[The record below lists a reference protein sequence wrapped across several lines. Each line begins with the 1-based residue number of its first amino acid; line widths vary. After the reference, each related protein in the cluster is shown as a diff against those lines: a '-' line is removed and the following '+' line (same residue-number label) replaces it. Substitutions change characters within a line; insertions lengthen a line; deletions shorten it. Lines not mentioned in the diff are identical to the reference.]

1 MDWTDEQRKAIEM
14 RGKNMLVSAAAGSGK
29 TAVLVER
36 IKRLILEDEVE
47 LSQML
52 IVTFSNA
59 AASEMRE
66 KIAAAIG
73 KAMELPHLPREKGG
87 FLRRQLNNLHK
98 ANISTFHAFS
108 MEVIRRYFHLIQLEP
123 NFKICDD
130 GQKAILQAE
139 ALDDL
144 FTRSFELADP
154 DFLSFLNCYASSKN
168 ENAVREMIIDTHQF
182 IQSIPDPQGWISDQV
197 HRLSGGE
204 KAFLTGPVFSQM
216 TEDIRQS
223 LLLCRTYMEE
233 TAQLLEDSGVE
244 SLIPK
249 CGLDLEQVS
258 ALLSAFD
265 QSEGSFADP
274 ARVQNREQAAD
285 PVSAQVGE
293 QTANPARAQVGGS
306 AASQMSDEAERGGAA
321 AWFDGLASAIRQ
333 VKFQTFRA
341 SKEDAPAYEEVRD
354 QVKRLRDRGKELLKQ
369 VTETYC
375 QKPLSVSMGEVEQT
389 AEAARI
395 LAELVSQFD
404 SLYREKKEKKRLLDF
419 NDIEHYAL
427 EALSHPEAAKEY
439 RNRFR
444 YLFID
449 EYQDSN
455 LVQETL
461 IGRIKREDNLFMV
474 GDVKQSIYKFRLAE
488 PEIFIRK
495 YEAFRQGGR
504 PHDCKLDLNL
514 NFRSKG
520 QVVSGVNA
528 VFSKVMTKSSTG
540 MDYDE
545 DARLHQGV
553 SYEGILDY
561 PVELHLA
568 DDRQLGGSPEDPE
581 LDEEIQE
588 MKKAEVEGAVAAQII
603 LQALGKPIYDG
614 KQGLTRPLEN
624 RDVVILLRGAKNYGD
639 LYYQALMQA
648 GIPAFVDAGDGYFDA
663 LEIQVFLN
671 VLRVIDN
678 RKQDVALLSALRS
691 SIFGF
696 SITQLAQIRAAHRDG
711 SYFEALAAAAEEAAS
726 PEAGEPS
733 AFADLAFGEPA
744 ALADLAGFEER
755 APGPQGLP
763 QKCREAVERLSRW
776 KEQSTY
782 LPLDEFLW
790 MLIRDTGYGLYV
802 SALPGGAQRQ
812 ANLRAL
818 VDKAVV
824 FQRSQMKGL
833 FGFIRYLEALQK
845 RKVSTGQVR
854 LLSESDNVVRIMT
867 VHKSKGLEFPFV
879 LLGGMG
885 KRFHRAASGKKLML
899 HKDLGLALRLVNPED
914 SCYRKTILQA
924 AVERKKEA
932 EDMAEEIRIL
942 YVAFT
947 RAMDQLVLLGT
958 LTNAQEQLKRLE
970 YRPGE
975 DVLGTKSYLELIY
988 PALLEGRI
996 PCHIHDRSEIH
1007 LAKKEEGRNREELRR
1022 SLVRGFSLSGTEE
1035 EQKRICDEVKRR
1047 MGYRYP
1053 YERAVR
1059 MKSKYSVSQLARL
1072 LTQESAGSSWKPE
1085 GSGQALFRL
1094 TDENWKELECML
1106 FQSQEEDQPD
1116 FTGSIIDVVPRFTL
1130 GDHKLTAAEK
1140 GTVLHRI
1147 MEQIPFDETRF
1158 SGQNARLALEEFVK
1172 ELIQKGILTEEEGK
1186 AADLRKIEG
1195 FFLSPEGIRAC
1206 RAAEVQKE
1214 ISFNLKKQLDQ
1225 EEILLQGT
1233 IDCFFRE
1240 ADGHYVLLDYKS
1252 NYIPKNQDGIPDPQE
1267 IVSRYRPQ
1275 LLLYREALEKIRG
1288 VSVDEMY
1295 LYLFA
1300 LGRGVRIE

>member
-1 MDWTDEQRKAIEM
+1 MDWTEEQRKAIEM

-73 KAMELPHLPREKGG
+73 KAMELPNLPKEKEG
-87 FLRRQLNNLHK
+87 FLRRQLNSLHK

-144 FTRSFELADP
+144 LTRSFEASDP
-154 DFLSFLNCYASSKN
+154 DFLSFLTCYASSKN

-182 IQSIPDPQGWISDQV
+182 IQSIPDPQGWLSAQV
-197 HRLSGGE
+197 RRLSEGE
-204 KAFLTGPVFSQM
+204 KAFLSGPVFLQI

-223 LLLCRTYMEE
+223 LLLCRTYVEE

-244 SLIPK
+244 SLIAK
-249 CGLDLEQVS
+249 CGMDLEQVNGI
-258 ALLSAFD
+258 LSAFYETEAPAVR
-265 QSEGSFADP
+265 QAD
-274 ARVQNREQAAD
+274 
-285 PVSAQVGE
+285 
-293 QTANPARAQVGGS
+293 
-306 AASQMSDEAERGGAA
+306 
-321 AWFDGLASAIRQ
+321 WFDRLASAICQ

-341 SKEDAPAYEEVRD
+341 SKEDGPAYEEMKD

-369 VTETYC
+369 ITETYC
-375 QKPLSVSMGEVEQT
+375 QKPLSVSMEEVEET

-395 LAELVSQFD
+395 LAELVTQFD
-404 SLYREKKEKKRLLDF
+404 DLYREKKEKKRLLDF

-461 IGRIKREDNLFMV
+461 INQIKREDNLFMV

-495 YEAFRQGGR
+495 YEAFRQGNR
-504 PHDCKLDLNL
+504 PRDCKLDLNL

-528 VFSKVMTKSSTG
+528 VFSKVMTKDSTG
-540 MDYDE
+540 MDYDQ
-545 DARLHQGV
+545 DAKLHQGV

-568 DDRQLGGSPEDPE
+568 DDRQLGDALEDPE
-581 LDEEIQE
+581 LDDEIQE
-588 MKKAEVEGAVAAQII
+588 MKKAEVEGAVAAQLI

-639 LYYQALMQA
+639 IYYQALMQA

-678 RKQDVALLSALRS
+678 RKQDVALLSTLRS
-691 SIFGF
+691 PIFGF
-696 SITQLAQIRAAHRDG
+696 SVTQLAQIRAAHREG
-711 SYFEALAAAAEEAAS
+711 SYFEALEAAAACREEWNLLAS
-726 PEAGEPS
+726 CLPE
-733 AFADLAFGEPA
+733 
-744 ALADLAGFEER
+744 
-755 APGPQGLP
+755 GLP
-763 QKCREAVERLSRW
+763 QKCREAEERLSRW

-818 VDKAVV
+818 VDKAVA

-879 LLGGMG
+879 LLGGLG
-885 KRFHRAASGKKLML
+885 KRFNRAASGKKLML

-914 SCYRKTILQA
+914 RCYRKTILQA

-947 RAMDQLVLLGT
+947 RAMDQLTLLGT
-958 LTNAQEQLKRLE
+958 ATNAKEQLKRLE
-970 YRPGE
+970 HRPGE

-1007 LAKKEEGRNREELRR
+1007 LAKKEEGKNREELHRR
-1022 SLVRGFSLSGTEE
+1022 LVCGFSLSGEEE
-1035 EQKRICDEVKRR
+1035 EQKRICDEVKQR

-1072 LTQESAGSSWKPE
+1072 LTKE
-1085 GSGQALFRL
+1085 GVKASTPIRL
-1094 TDENWKELECML
+1094 TDQDWRELERML

-1116 FTGSIIDVVPRFTL
+1116 YTGSITDLVPRFTL

-1147 MEQIPFDETRF
+1147 MERIPFDETRF
-1158 SGQNARLALEEFVK
+1158 SGSNARTNLEEFIK
-1172 ELIQKGILTEEEGK
+1172 ELIQKGILTEEEGA

-1195 FFLSPEGIRAC
+1195 FFLSSEGIRAC
-1206 RAAEVQKE
+1206 RAAEVQRE

-1240 ADGHYVLLDYKS
+1240 ADGRYVLLDYKS
-1252 NYIPKNQDGIPDPQE
+1252 NYIPKNQNGIPDPKD
-1267 IVSRYRPQ
+1267 IVIRYRPQ
-1275 LLLYREALEKIRG
+1275 LLLYREALESIRG

-1300 LGRGVRIE
+1300 LGRGIQVK

>member
-1 MDWTDEQRKAIEM
+1 MDWTEEQRKAIEM

-144 FTRSFELADP
+144 FTRSFESADP

-182 IQSIPDPQGWISDQV
+182 IQSIPDPQGWISDQI

-233 TAQLLEDSGVE
+233 TAQLLEDSGVA
-244 SLIPK
+244 SLLPK

-265 QSEGSFADP
+265 QSGGSFADP
-274 ARVQNREQAAD
+274 
-285 PVSAQVGE
+285 
-293 QTANPARAQVGGS
+293 
-306 AASQMSDEAERGGAA
+306 ASQMSDEAGREGAA

-341 SKEDAPAYEEVRD
+341 SKEDGPAYEEVRD

-495 YEAFRQGGR
+495 YEAFRQGDR

-726 PEAGEPS
+726 PEAGEP
-733 AFADLAFGEPA
+733 A

-755 APGPQGLP
+755 APGQESASQQTSSDWEEDAPGQESAGQRFSYLPEGLP
-763 QKCREAVERLSRW
+763 RKCLEAVERLSRW

-885 KRFHRAASGKKLML
+885 KRFNRAASGKKLML

-958 LTNAQEQLKRLE
+958 LTNAREQLKRLE

-988 PALLEGRI
+988 PALLEGGI
-996 PCHIHDRSEIH
+996 PCQIHDRSEIH

-1022 SLVRGFSLSGTEE
+1022 SLVCGFSLSGTEE

-1047 MGYRYP
+1047 MGCRYP

-1094 TDENWKELECML
+1094 TDENWKELERML

-1147 MEQIPFDETRF
+1147 MERIPFDETRF

-1240 ADGHYVLLDYKS
+1240 ADGRYVLLDYKS
-1252 NYIPKNQDGIPDPQE
+1252 NYIPKNQDGIPDPKE
-1267 IVSRYRPQ
+1267 IISRYRPQ

-1295 LYLFA
+1295 LYLFG
-1300 LGRGVRIE
+1300 LGRGVKVE